1 MTEADNH
8 PSQRRRVEPSKK
20 NKHPDDV
27 SSLLKAALVAGLFAL
42 FPHSAPALADVPQA
56 ASLGNPARQD
66 IPNRPAIHLPSVLK
80 AADVVRY
87 RQIFVL
93 QADARWPEADRLI
106 AATENK
112 LLLGHV
118 QAQRYLH
125 PRYRSRYQEL
135 TIWLAHYGDHPD
147 AKRIHDLAMRR
158 RPAQSMAPAIPDG
171 GGKPPLAGIKT
182 VATEAP
188 AERWNPAIEA
198 FRQKRYSS
206 AARQFEAIARTP
218 KASPWVISAAAFWT
232 ARSHLLGGRPQQV
245 TEWLHRAAQNP
256 LTFYG
261 LLARETLGIEGDL
274 DLREPYL
281 HQADARALIAQ
292 PAGARAIALLQI
304 NDPRRAEPELA
315 SVTIGDSSSLARAVV
330 ALANYGNMPGLSLRI
345 GNRSIGLDSAERD
358 AAIYP
363 IPSWSPSG
371 GFQVDRAL
379 LYAIMRRESSFNPD
393 AHNNAS
399 GASGLMQL
407 MPATAKAVAGRS
419 MPISKIAE
427 PETNMAL
434 GQKYISRLLADPA
447 VDGNLI
453 RLAAAYNAGPGNMAK
468 WQRQISGDD
477 PLLFIE
483 SLPSRETRVFIETV
497 LTDHWIY
504 RMRLGQKT
512 ESLGALASG
521 RWPMYVAQDRSDR
534 TIAAA
539 PQKSSAE
546 ATDAGH

>member
-1 MTEADNH
+1 
-8 PSQRRRVEPSKK
+8 
-20 NKHPDDV
+20 
-27 SSLLKAALVAGLFAL
+27 L
-42 FPHSAPALADVPQA
+42 QA
-56 ASLGNPARQD
+56 AA
-66 IPNRPAIHLPSVLK
+66 H
-80 AADVVRY
+80 
-87 RQIFVL
+87 
-93 QADARWPEADRLI
+93 WPEADRLI
-106 AATENK
+106 AAIDNK
-112 LLLGHV
+112 VLLGHV

-135 TIWLAHYGDHPD
+135 TTWLSKYGDHPD
-147 AKRIHDLAMRR
+147 AQRIHDLAMRR
-158 RPAQSMAPAIPDG
+158 RPDQATGPAIPDG
-171 GGKPPLAGIKT
+171 GGKPPAAGIK
-182 VATEAP
+182 VSATEAP
-188 AERWNPAIEA
+188 PERWNPAIEA
-198 FRQKRYSS
+198 FRQKRYGS
-206 AARQFEAIARTP
+206 AARRFEAIARMP
-218 KASPWVISAAAFWT
+218 KASPWATSAAAFWA
-232 ARSHLLGGRPQQV
+232 ARSHLLGGQPQQV
-245 TEWLHRAAQNP
+245 NEWLHRAAQNP

-261 LLARETLGIEGDL
+261 LLARATLGIEGDL

-281 HQADARALIAQ
+281 HQADARALTAQ

-304 NDPRRAEPELA
+304 NEPRRAEPELA
-315 SVTIGDSSSLARAVV
+315 SVAIGDSSSLARAVV

-345 GNRSIGLDSAERD
+345 GNRSIGLDNAERD

-363 IPSWSPSG
+363 IPAWSPPG

-379 LYAIMRRESSFNPD
+379 MYAIMRRESSFNPD

-427 PETNMAL
+427 PETNLAL
-434 GQKYISRLLADPA
+434 GQKYLSRLLDDPT
-447 VDGNLI
+447 VGGNLI

-468 WQRQISGDD
+468 WQRQLTNDD

-497 LTDHWIY
+497 LADHWIY

-512 ESLGALASG
+512 DSLDALASG

-534 TIAAA
+534 NLAAA